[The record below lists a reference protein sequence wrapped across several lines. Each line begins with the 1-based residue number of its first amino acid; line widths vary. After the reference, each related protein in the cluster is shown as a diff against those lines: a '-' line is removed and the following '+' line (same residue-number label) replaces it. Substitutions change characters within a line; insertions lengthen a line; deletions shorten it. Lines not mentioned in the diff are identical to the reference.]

1 MKRIQN
7 LILYT
12 LGVSL
17 LLSLAACE
25 QKDSGMTNE
34 MLVSA
39 IEAGAQPDG
48 PVKPE
53 SETVEITEA
62 AGGVVVDYR
71 TEPLATTAAAELKP
85 LQQPPNLTL
94 SYQFD
99 LNGTGLV
106 RQSFVFPAGYDWTVE
121 HENGVGQTTHVDAL
135 RPCDNEKTHRLKL
148 DDVADYDYML
158 DIGWAE
164 ERIESY
170 TLKAYPT
177 KQIKEDLATDCTI
190 RDGQIALLKGAYYY
204 ELIIHYTQGTVLY
217 GFFVE

>member
-1 MKRIQN
+1 MKRTQT
-7 LILYT
+7 LILCALSAT
-12 LGVSL
+12 L
-17 LLSLAACE
+17 LLSFAACG

-39 IEAGAQPDG
+39 MEAGAQPDG
-48 PVKPE
+48 PVRPE

-71 TEPLATTAAAELKP
+71 TETLATTATTEPEPLKP

-99 LNGTGLV
+99 LNGTELV
-106 RQSFVFPAGYDWTVE
+106 RMSLLSPAGYDWTVE
-121 HENGVGQTTHVDAL
+121 NENGAGKTTHVNAP

-170 TLKAYPT
+170 TLKA
-177 KQIKEDLATDCTI
+177 
-190 RDGQIALLKGAYYY
+190 
-204 ELIIHYTQGTVLY
+204 
-217 GFFVE
+217 

>member
-7 LILYT
+7 LILCT
-12 LGVSL
+12 LGAAL
-17 LLSLAACE
+17 LLSFAACG
-25 QKDSGMTNE
+25 QKDSGITNE

-48 PVKPE
+48 PVRPE
-53 SETVEITEA
+53 SETVENTEA

-158 DIGWAE
+158 DIGWME
-164 ERIESY
+164 KRIESY
-170 TLKAYPT
+170 TLKAYPVG
-177 KQIKEDLATDCTI
+177 KYDAKATDCTV

-204 ELIIHYTQGTVLY
+204 ELVIHYTQGTVLY

>member
-1 MKRIQN
+1 MKRTQN
-7 LILYT
+7 LILCALSAT
-12 LGVSL
+12 L
-17 LLSLAACE
+17 LLSFAACG

-39 IEAGAQPDG
+39 MEAGAQPDG
-48 PVKPE
+48 PVRPE
-53 SETVEITEA
+53 SETVENTEA

-135 RPCDNEKTHRLKL
+135 RPCDNEKTRRFKL
-148 DDVADYDYML
+148 DDVADYDYIL
-158 DIGWAE
+158 DIGWVE
-164 ERIESY
+164 KRIESY

>member
-39 IEAGAQPDG
+39 MEAGAQPDG
-48 PVKPE
+48 PVRPE
-53 SETVEITEA
+53 SETVENTEA

-71 TEPLATTAAAELKP
+71 TEPLATTATAELKP

-106 RQSFVFPAGYDWTVE
+106 HQSFVFPAGYDWTVE

-170 TLKAYPT
+170 TLKAYPVGKYDT
-177 KQIKEDLATDCTI
+177 KATDCTV

-204 ELIIHYTQGTVLY
+204 EFVIRYTQGTVMY